1 MTELLKNTKTTLS
14 SPFGYQITFS
24 VIKTKLQKSQRRRS
38 NFFSIVIIMCTGNLD
53 ELLLLNQSIS
63 EVVFAFFYLQQIHGK
78 IYTYLYT
85 YLIVK
90 EIIDLYQGKLFIFIV
105 ARDLKDGPIDN
116 AENHNESQ
124 GAEKS
129 ENIHFLAHFINIPN
143 IFMSVRFDT
152 TRINACNLN
161 RYV

>member
-1 MTELLKNTKTTLS
+1 MREN
-14 SPFGYQITFS
+14 
-24 VIKTKLQKSQRRRS
+24 
-38 NFFSIVIIMCTGNLD
+38 
-53 ELLLLNQSIS
+53 LLLAL
-63 EVVFAFFYLQQIHGK
+63 LQ
-78 IYTYLYT
+78 
-85 YLIVK
+85 
-90 EIIDLYQGKLFIFIV
+90 
-105 ARDLKDGPIDN
+105 RNLKDGPINN

-161 RYV
+161 RYA

>member
-1 MTELLKNTKTTLS
+1 M
-14 SPFGYQITFS
+14 
-24 VIKTKLQKSQRRRS
+24 R
-38 NFFSIVIIMCTGNLD
+38 
-53 ELLLLNQSIS
+53 
-63 EVVFAFFYLQQIHGK
+63 
-78 IYTYLYT
+78 
-85 YLIVK
+85 
-90 EIIDLYQGKLFIFIV
+90 EIIYFHCCK
-105 ARDLKDGPIDN
+105 RDLKNGPINN

-161 RYV
+161 RYA

>member
-1 MTELLKNTKTTLS
+1 
-14 SPFGYQITFS
+14 
-24 VIKTKLQKSQRRRS
+24 
-38 NFFSIVIIMCTGNLD
+38 MC
-53 ELLLLNQSIS
+53 
-63 EVVFAFFYLQQIHGK
+63 
-78 IYTYLYT
+78 T

-90 EIIDLYQGKLFIFIV
+90 EIIDLYQGKLFTFIV

-129 ENIHFLAHFINIPN
+129 ENIHFLAHFINIPKTF
-143 IFMSVRFDT
+143 ISVRVDT

-161 RYV
+161 RYA